1 MVDLQQKNN
10 PSILLSSKK
19 TVEIPE
25 NEANIV
31 PDINDPVAAVYD
43 RKVYI
48 GKGLEINDSDSKISF
63 YELPGTLSIGSVLG
77 EPKMRDTNWVEFVNI
92 LCVVPVPTETKQGK
106 KFEKFVLEYLMETF
120 SVWKNKN

>member
-1 MVDLQQKNN
+1 MVN
-10 PSILLSSKK
+10 ILRVVPFPAETKQGKK
-19 TVEIPE
+19 FEKFVLE
-25 NEANIV
+25 NM
-31 PDINDPVAAVYD
+31 
-43 RKVYI
+43 
-48 GKGLEINDSDSKISF
+48 INDSDLKISF

-120 SVWKNKN
+120 SVSKNKN

>member
-10 PSILLSSKK
+10 PSILPSSKK

-48 GKGLEINDSDSKISF
+48 GKGLEINDSDGKISF
-63 YELPGTLSIGSVLG
+63 YEHARTLSIGSIFR
-77 EPKMRDTNWVEFVNI
+77 EPK
-92 LCVVPVPTETKQGK
+92 K
-106 KFEKFVLEYLMETF
+106 KG
-120 SVWKNKN
+120 